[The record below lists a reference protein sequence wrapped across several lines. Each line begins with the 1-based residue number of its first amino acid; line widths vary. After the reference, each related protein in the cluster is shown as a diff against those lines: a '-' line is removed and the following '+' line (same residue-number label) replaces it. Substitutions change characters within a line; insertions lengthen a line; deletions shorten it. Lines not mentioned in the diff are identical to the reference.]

1 MKNIIISRQNLG
13 ERIDKFLMRELFSN
27 GEISRGEI
35 IRLINSG
42 KVLVNQ
48 KETKPSYILK
58 ENDELCILD
67 IIQKEKK
74 LKANQNIKIEIIF
87 EDKNIIV
94 INKPA
99 GLQAHPGSRN
109 EKDTLVNGLLH
120 KFPEIRSVGEDL
132 LRPGIV
138 HRLDKDTSGVMVI
151 ARNQKTF
158 EELKRKFKDRE
169 VEKKYVA
176 LVYGHIIPKVG
187 VIEKPIARASTY
199 KKQVIAGKKTET
211 RIRGA
216 ITEYRVLKSV
226 GDFDLVEARP
236 KTGRM
241 HQIRVHLFS
250 IGHPIVGDKL
260 YKIKKCLSVPSV
272 KRQLLHAKELNF
284 ELFGQKYEF
293 NVDPAEEFWLLDEKK
308 IRR

>member
-99 GLQAHPGSRN
+99 GLSVHGVDF
-109 EKDTLVNGLLH
+109 EKDDTLVSALIG

-158 EELKRKFKDRE
+158 EELKRKFKSRE
-169 VEKKYVA
+169 IKKKYVA
-176 LVYGHIIPKVG
+176 WVHGHIDPREG
-187 VIEKPIARASTY
+187 VIDKPIARASTY

-211 RIRGA
+211 KIRGA
-216 ITEYRVLKSV
+216 ITEYQVLKSV

-260 YKIKKCLSVPSV
+260 YKLKKRPSVPGV
-272 KRQLLHAKELNF
+272 KRQLLHAKELDF
-284 ELFGQKYEF
+284 ELFGQKHEF
-293 NVDPAEEFWLLDEKK
+293 QSAIPKDFKNML
-308 IRR
+308 